1 MKVDNLISLR
11 YIFPKHSFNF
21 ISYVTFLSIL
31 GIIIG
36 NASLVA
42 VQSIFNGFQELT
54 LKQIVG
60 IDPHL
65 RIVPQK
71 GNYINLNN
79 INIEK
84 IKAIKQIHYINPTVQ
99 SKVVAVHNSKMQVF
113 NLNGLEP
120 NSNLLNNE
128 LPKYIISGSLGIFNQ
143 LSEQTIFIGSALAER
158 LQVSVGESIE
168 LFTPNNIESSLLA
181 FSQPKGY
188 TVIVG
193 AIFNTNIKDYDLT
206 VAFIS
211 SNDLKNLL
219 SIPSNSVNSIGI
231 FLDDFQ
237 KAEEVKSKL
246 SNALPSEVKI
256 QTWKELNS
264 QLYSIMKFEKLVSFA
279 IVGIIIIIAVF
290 NLFAS
295 LSMTLT
301 EKQQDIATLKAL
313 GANEKLIKKIFLKV
327 GLLIG
332 VISTFLGIMLGIVFV
347 FVQSHYKWFKID
359 INRYIIDAIPVSLNA
374 VDVLIVAFFSI
385 FLCFLATIYPASQAV
400 KINIAEE
407 LRND

>member
-21 ISYVTFLSIL
+21 ISYITFLSIL

-60 IDPHL
+60 IDPHIRL
-65 RIVPQK
+65 IPQK
-71 GNYINLNN
+71 GNFINLND
-79 INIEK
+79 IDIEK
-84 IKAIKQIHYINPTVQ
+84 IKDIGEINFINPTLQ

-113 NLNGLEP
+113 NLIGLEP
-120 NSNLLNNE
+120 NSHLFKDE
-128 LPKYIISGSLGIFNQ
+128 LPRYLISGSFGIFNK

-158 LQVSVGESIE
+158 LQVAVGESIE
-168 LFTPNNIESSLLA
+168 LFTPNSIEGSLLA
-181 FSQPKGY
+181 FSQPRGY
-188 TVIVG
+188 TVSVG
-193 AIFNTNIKDYDLT
+193 AIINTNIKDYDLT
-206 VAFIS
+206 LAFIS
-211 SNDLKNLL
+211 SSDLKHLL
-219 SIPSNSVNSIGI
+219 SIPANSVNSIDI
-231 FLDDFQ
+231 FLKDFQ
-237 KAEEVKSKL
+237 KADEIKAKL
-246 SNALPSEVKI
+246 SNILLQDVKI

-295 LSMTLT
+295 LSMTIT
-301 EKQQDIATLKAL
+301 EKQQDIVTLKAI
-313 GANEKLIKKIFLKV
+313 GANDKLIKKIFLKV
-327 GLLIG
+327 GLFIG
-332 VISTFLGIMLGIVFV
+332 VISTILGLLLGIGFV
-347 FVQSHYKWFKID
+347 YAQSNYKWFKID
-359 INRYIIDAIPVSLNA
+359 INRYIIDAIPVSLNIW
-374 VDVLIVAFFSI
+374 DVLIVAFFSI
-385 FLCFLATIYPASQAV
+385 LLCFLATIYPAHQAM

>member
-21 ISYVTFLSIL
+21 ISYITFLSIL

-60 IDPHL
+60 IDPHIRL
-65 RIVPQK
+65 IPQK
-71 GNYINLNN
+71 GNFINLND
-79 INIEK
+79 IDIEK
-84 IKAIKQIHYINPTVQ
+84 IKDIGEINFINPTLQ

-113 NLNGLEP
+113 NLIGLEP
-120 NSNLLNNE
+120 NSLLFKDE
-128 LPKYIISGSLGIFNQ
+128 LPRYLISGSFGIFNK

-158 LQVSVGESIE
+158 LQVAVGESIE
-168 LFTPNNIESSLLA
+168 LFTPNSIEGSLLA
-181 FSQPKGY
+181 FSQPRGY
-188 TVIVG
+188 TVSVG
-193 AIFNTNIKDYDLT
+193 AIINTNIKDYDLT
-206 VAFIS
+206 LAFIS
-211 SNDLKNLL
+211 SSDLKHLL
-219 SIPSNSVNSIGI
+219 SIPANSVNSIDI
-231 FLDDFQ
+231 FLKDFQ
-237 KAEEVKSKL
+237 KADEIKAKL
-246 SNALPSEVKI
+246 SNILLQDVKI

-295 LSMTLT
+295 LSMTIT
-301 EKQQDIATLKAL
+301 EKQQDIATLKAI
-313 GANEKLIKKIFLKV
+313 GANDKLIKKIFLKV
-327 GLLIG
+327 GLFIG
-332 VISTFLGIMLGIVFV
+332 VISTILGLLLGIGFV
-347 FVQSHYKWFKID
+347 YAQSNYKWFKID
-359 INRYIIDAIPVSLNA
+359 INRYIIDAIPVSLNIW
-374 VDVLIVAFFSI
+374 DVLIVAFFSI
-385 FLCFLATIYPASQAV
+385 LLCFLATIYPAHQAM